1 MKKSLLILGLLAAT
15 LPQLIASS
23 ENAAIVTEA
32 ERFLVENATVTTKI
46 NFTVEK
52 IDGDFARVRIN
63 PKDAPGDPAWI
74 FLQKKEGKWTGL
86 TVRAAFSA
94 EHYQEFEIP
103 KSLQLE

>member
-1 MKKSLLILGLLAAT
+1 MKQLLLILGVLAAA

-32 ERFLVENATVTTKI
+32 ERFLIENATARTKI

-52 IDGDFARVRIN
+52 IEGDFARVRIN
-63 PKDAPGDPAWI
+63 PKDAPGGPAWI
-74 FLQKKEGKWTGL
+74 FLQKKAGKWRGL

-94 EHYQEFEIP
+94 EHYQQFDIP